1 MTGRRPARLLTA
13 VVGLA
18 LVGTA
23 AGCGT
28 FGAGSDQKTL
38 SAMFDRA
45 VGVYVASD
53 VRILGV
59 RIGEVTAIKPQG
71 SAVRVEMT
79 YDAKYEIPAD
89 AQALVVAP
97 SIVSDRYI
105 QLSPVFRGGPTMKDG
120 AELGVDR
127 TAVPVELDEIYAS
140 LDKLNLALGPNG
152 ANKNGALSD
161 LLKVGAANL
170 KGNGEL
176 LNTTLKDFS
185 TLVGTLSD
193 RRTDLFGTVE
203 NLQQFTTT
211 LANRDTTVRA
221 FNRDLAAVSAQ
232 LAGERTDLA
241 TAVKQLSVA
250 LGEVASFVRQNKADL
265 TKNVDDLASVT
276 SVLVKQRA
284 ALEEFI
290 DVTPT
295 ALSNL
300 QLAYNAESG
309 TLDTRDNNEGQA
321 SPAAAL
327 CNLLITIGQPLENCE
342 QMVGGLPIPAAIA
355 GAGAPGAPAS
365 IPNVASQ
372 PVPTVRDLTL
382 GGILDGG
389 R

>member
-193 RRTDLFGTVE
+193 RRTDLFGTVA

-327 CNLLITIGQPLENCE
+327 CNLLITIGQPLANCE
-342 QMVGGLPIPAAIA
+342 QMAGGLPIPPATA

-365 IPNVASQ
+365 IPNGASQ
-372 PVPTVRDLTL
+372 PVPTARDLTL

>member
-1 MTGRRPARLLTA
+1 MIGRRPTRLLTA
-13 VVGLA
+13 VAGLA
-18 LVGTA
+18 LIAGA
-23 AGCGT
+23 AGCGV
-28 FGAGSDQKTL
+28 FGNEPDQKTL

-59 RIGEVTAIKPQG
+59 RIGEVTAITPQG
-71 SAVRVEMT
+71 GAVRVEMT

-105 QLSPVFRGGPTMKDG
+105 QLSPVFRGGPAMKDG
-120 AELGVDR
+120 AELGVER

-161 LLKVGAANL
+161 LLKVGADNL
-170 KGNGEL
+170 QGNGDL
-176 LNTTLKDFS
+176 LNSTLKDFS

-193 RRTDLFGTVE
+193 RRTDLFGTVA

-232 LAGERTDLA
+232 LAGERVDLA
-241 TAVKQLSVA
+241 TAVKQLSIA
-250 LGEVASFVRQNKADL
+250 LGEVASFVRENKADL

-290 DVTPT
+290 DVSPT

-309 TLDTRDNNEGQA
+309 TLDTRDNSEGQA
-321 SPAAAL
+321 SPAAVL
-327 CNLLITIGQPLENCE
+327 CNLLITVGQPLDNCE
-342 QMVGGLPIPAAIA
+342 QMAAGWSSLPAGGAAGRTAGTPA
-355 GAGAPGAPAS
+355 
-365 IPNVASQ
+365 NL
-372 PVPTVRDLTL
+372 PVPTGRDMTL

>member
-193 RRTDLFGTVE
+193 RRADLFGTVA

-250 LGEVASFVRQNKADL
+250 LGEVASFVRQNNADL
-265 TKNVDDLASVT
+265 TKNVDDLAAVT

-300 QLAYNAESG
+300 QLAYNVESG

-327 CNLLITIGQPLENCE
+327 CNLLITIGQPLENCG
-342 QMVGGLPIPAAIA
+342 QLAGGPPIPAATA
-355 GAGAPGAPAS
+355 GAGARGAPAS
-365 IPNVASQ
+365 IPNAASR